1 MNHTKKQ
8 SQLWQHYPA
17 LKQSRYQDLN
27 EHFGITLRNN
37 RNWGSTIPTLT
48 KSRRLGFLFSILL
61 TVLSFWDLLS
71 ILLYLKKKNNL
82 HKEESLQSF
91 QNISWLFCSIFQFL
105 NQLYQQEVSSV
116 AFICSLLVRI
126 PTYWQ
131 HQKPFQNLFWKL
143 HVSYPCL
150 AEKSNLVFSPQTVY
164 SALIVWIPPWRNAR
178 RSFVQKEKSALHRI
192 FFQFLEVNIFVHF
205 HSIKLNSIF
214 TFKTVLHK
222 FVMSQG

>member
-116 AFICSLLVRI
+116 AFICSLLVRKLMLNSYLLATSKTI
-126 PTYWQ
+126 SELVLKASRQLPLSRRKVKSCFLSSDGLQCFDCVNTPMTECKKVICAEGEICVAQNIFSVFGSKYLCSFSFNQ
-131 HQKPFQNLFWKL
+131 TKLHFYFQNCA
-143 HVSYPCL
+143 S
-150 AEKSNLVFSPQTVY
+150 
-164 SALIVWIPPWRNAR
+164 
-178 RSFVQKEKSALHRI
+178 
-192 FFQFLEVNIFVHF
+192 
-205 HSIKLNSIF
+205 
-214 TFKTVLHK
+214 
-222 FVMSQG
+222 